1 MATYRALPYGIS
13 DFRRIRRENYY
24 LVDKSSFIT
33 KLEETASFLFL
44 IRPRRFGK
52 SLFLSML
59 RYYYDI
65 AEKDNFQEL
74 FKGLWI
80 AEHPTWNQGRFQ
92 VMHIDFS
99 QIGGTIDELTENFDG
114 YMRMKFTN
122 FARKY
127 AAYYPKDY
135 LDELNKYSSASD
147 IMNYVHDAAKD
158 QGCSLYLIVDEYD
171 NFTNTVLNEKG
182 ENIYHAM
189 THASGF
195 YRDVFKK
202 FKGNYDRILMMGVSP
217 VTLDDLTS
225 GYNIATSI
233 TMDSR
238 FNQMLGFSETEVR
251 EMIRYYQEAGVLQ
264 ADEEQL
270 ITEMKPWYD
279 GYCFS
284 DEVIYTDPKMFNCDM
299 VTYYLNSFIQNG
311 RAPKE
316 MIDRNTSMD
325 YAKLNNLIKLDQL
338 DGDRKGVL
346 LEIAEKGSIT
356 GKVANSFPAAQ
367 LTDPEMFKSLLFYYG
382 MLTFTDDYG
391 IEQELGI
398 PNNNVRKQY
407 YEFLLREYQNL
418 HPIDLSGLIRC
429 YREAALNGN
438 WHPMM
443 DYILQAYH
451 DTTSVRSL
459 IEGERNLQGFM
470 NAYLNLNTYYL
481 TAPEVELNH
490 GYCDFFL
497 MPDLIRW
504 PMVKHSYILELKYLS
519 ISDTEEKAEKQWAEA
534 IKQIKQYGQGKKVQ
548 LLTSGTQLHLIVAQ
562 IQGYEKKRVEE
573 ISLPVNF

>member
-189 THASGF
+189 THASSF

-299 VTYYLNSFIQNG
+299 VTYYLNSFIQSG

-338 DGDRKGVL
+338 DGNRKGVL

-418 HPIDLSGLIRC
+418 RPVDLSGLIRC
-429 YREAALNGN
+429 YRDAALNGE
-438 WHPMM
+438 WRSMM

>member
-158 QGCSLYLIVDEYD
+158 QGCPLYLIVDEYD

-238 FNQMLGFSETEVR
+238 FNRMLGFSETEVR
-251 EMIRYYQEAGVLQ
+251 DMIRYYQEAGVLQ

>member
-158 QGCSLYLIVDEYD
+158 QGCPLYLIVDEYD

-429 YREAALNGN
+429 YREAALNGE

>member
-418 HPIDLSGLIRC
+418 RPVDLSGLIRC
-429 YREAALNGN
+429 YREAALDGN

-470 NAYLNLNTYYL
+470 NAYLSLNTYYL

-497 MPDLIRW
+497 MPDLARW

-519 ISDTEEKAEKQWAEA
+519 ISDTEEKAEKQWVEA
-534 IKQIKQYGQGKKVQ
+534 VEQIKQYGQGKKVQ

>member
-418 HPIDLSGLIRC
+418 RPVDLSGLIRC
-429 YREAALNGN
+429 YRDAALNGE
-438 WHPMM
+438 WRSMM

-497 MPDLIRW
+497 MPDLTRW

>member
-80 AEHPTWNQGRFQ
+80 ADHPTWNQGRFQ

-158 QGCSLYLIVDEYD
+158 QGCPLYLIVDEYD

-189 THASGF
+189 THAIGF

-233 TMDSR
+233 TMDAR

-299 VTYYLNSFIQNG
+299 VTYYLNSFIQSG

-338 DGDRKGVL
+338 DGNRKGVL

-418 HPIDLSGLIRC
+418 HPIDLSGLIRY

-534 IKQIKQYGQGKKVQ
+534 VEQIKQYGQGKKVQ

>member
-158 QGCSLYLIVDEYD
+158 QGCPLYLIVDEYD

-299 VTYYLNSFIQNG
+299 VTYYLNSFIQSG

-418 HPIDLSGLIRC
+418 HPIDLSGLIRY
-429 YREAALNGN
+429 YREAALNGD

-497 MPDLIRW
+497 MPDLTRW

-534 IKQIKQYGQGKKVQ
+534 VEQIKRYGEGKKVQ

>member
-158 QGCSLYLIVDEYD
+158 QGCPLYLIVDEYD

-299 VTYYLNSFIQNG
+299 VTYYLNSFIQSG

>member
-80 AEHPTWNQGRFQ
+80 ADHPTWNQGRFQ

-158 QGCSLYLIVDEYD
+158 QGCPLYLIVDEYD

-299 VTYYLNSFIQNG
+299 VTYYLNSFIQSG

-338 DGDRKGVL
+338 DGNRKGVL

-382 MLTFTDDYG
+382 MLTLTDDYG

-418 HPIDLSGLIRC
+418 RPVDLSGLIRC
-429 YREAALNGN
+429 YRKAALDGE
-438 WHPMM
+438 WSPMM

-534 IKQIKQYGQGKKVQ
+534 VEQIKQYGQGKKVQ